1 MNATIIYHDY
11 RVWDRKWLHLIQ
23 GMFHEFVEGCSVEG
37 TFNKYLKQYSLS
49 YMHYMIS
56 ICVPFP
62 LTEKDFP
69 GSFHPM
75 YSPCTTSVCCMMINC
90 TFINENE
97 LVWLIYSYTSCEYG
111 VLLHTLFKCCVRKL
125 KLLSTSDICSWSVSH
140 TFFMVSPPFTNVLH
154 IATSTPCFSINSSC
168 SSSKYTSSLLLRVL

>member
-1 MNATIIYHDY
+1 MVAKICNAYHFNKISTSKYRQESHLPRLNDINDVWALVNATIIYHDY

-37 TFNKYLKQYSLS
+37 TFNEYLKQYSLS

-97 LVWLIYSYTSCEYG
+97 LVWLIHSYTSCEYG

-125 KLLSTSDICSWSVSH
+125 KLLSTSDICS
-140 TFFMVSPPFTNVLH
+140 
-154 IATSTPCFSINSSC
+154 
-168 SSSKYTSSLLLRVL
+168 